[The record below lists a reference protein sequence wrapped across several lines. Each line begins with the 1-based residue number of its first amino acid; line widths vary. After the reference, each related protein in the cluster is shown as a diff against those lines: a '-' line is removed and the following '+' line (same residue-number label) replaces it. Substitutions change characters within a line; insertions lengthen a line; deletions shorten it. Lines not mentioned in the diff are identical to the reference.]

1 MINNLASQ
9 KLTKTTHALG
19 TRIVLTVMGET
30 DEKVLDDSIALI
42 QLYEQQLTV
51 NAPVSE
57 VMAVN
62 NASGKHAVQVSPSTF
77 ALIKTAVEQSHQHF
91 GFNALIGPL
100 VKLWKIGFAGANV
113 PNESDIS
120 KRLALSNAANVILND
135 ADQSVYLTEPGM
147 ELDLGG
153 IAKGYIADRI
163 RDLWRANGVQAGI
176 INLGGNIEF
185 VGTSPKRDN
194 GQWLVGVQA
203 PTKARGEDL
212 LTVLMPA
219 GSAVTSGTYER
230 VLVKNGHRYHHL
242 LSPETGHPL
251 QTHVSG
257 VTIFARDSITCE
269 IETKRLFF
277 AGKPIP
283 GWGEDRDD
291 IYGAAFV
298 YDDDTVD
305 LVIVHHRLKLIE

>member
-1 MINNLASQ
+1 MINNLSNA

-19 TRIVLTVMGET
+19 TNIVLTLMGET
-30 DEKVLDDSIALI
+30 NEKILDDSIALI
-42 QLYEQQLTV
+42 QHYERQLTV

-57 VMAVN
+57 VMSVN
-62 NASGKHAVQVSPSTF
+62 NASGQEPVQVSPSTF
-77 ALIKTAVEQSHQHF
+77 SLVAMAVEQSKQRF

-100 VKLWKIGFAGANV
+100 VKLWKIGFADANV
-113 PNESDIS
+113 PSETDINH
-120 KRLALSNAANVILND
+120 RLNLIDPDNVALNAT
-135 ADQSVYLTEPGM
+135 DQTVFLTQAGM

-163 RDLWRANGVQAGI
+163 RDLWRAYGVSAGI

-185 VGTSPKRDN
+185 VGDSPRRTN
-194 GQWLVGVQA
+194 GRWIAGVQA
-203 PTKARGEDL
+203 PTKARGQDL
-212 LTVLMPA
+212 LTVSMPA

-230 VLVKNGHRYHHL
+230 VLVQNGHRYHHL
-242 LSPETGHPL
+242 LSPQTGHPL

-283 GWGEDRDD
+283 GWGEGRDD

-305 LVIVHHRLKLIE
+305 LVSVQHRLQLTK